1 MKLIK
6 TEDAVGCMLCHD
18 ITQIIPGVVKD
29 AVFRKGHVVTREDI
43 PVLLSVGKEHLYVW
57 EKQEGML
64 HEDEAAEILRSVCQ
78 NAQMDASK
86 PKEGK
91 IELTAQCDGVLK
103 VDKEKLCRINAMG
116 QMCISSRHGNFPV
129 KNGDKIAGMRVI
141 PLVIEE
147 EKMKQVKEI
156 AGETPVFALL
166 PFQKKK
172 AAIVTT
178 GSEVYHGRIQDKFT
192 PVVRQKLEEYGVEV
206 LGNTICNDEPDMV
219 TEAVNDWIKK
229 GAQMVVCTGGMSV
242 DPDVQEFTLSCDASL
257 GTISSD
263 GKKFYASPNATSGY
277 LHVTSGTTTGKIKV
291 TVKEADIVMKNSEII
306 ADKAHP
312 YSLEVI
318 SHIGENTFTYDPSSL
333 SWSIEDPTVCKIENG
348 ILTGIKNGTTN
359 ITGSIGNFSG
369 NMKVTVEIPESP
381 KIPAD
386 DFSGWTTKSISSITD
401 ATVTPSGNN
410 QAILGFTYK
419 TGRLPYVEM
428 DKAITLYSIPD
439 TLRMLINSEI
449 PVSKI
454 QIACKANGDKEQ
466 YLEFEGIT
474 VNEDY
479 LISIP
484 LSDITGENN
493 RGGFPVSLNYIKFYI
508 NTTGTISG
516 QAYKIHIKEFSLVY
530 NGIESGI
537 DETVTGNKNMVVYPN
552 PITGNTLFLQGENI
566 VPGSSIRIYDRV
578 GALIL
583 EQLLDE
589 TGIVNIGDQQPGV
602 YIVNVQNEL
611 GTHVCKIVIQ

>member
-1 MKLIK
+1 
-6 TEDAVGCMLCHD
+6 
-18 ITQIIPGVVKD
+18 
-29 AVFRKGHVVTREDI
+29 
-43 PVLLSVGKEHLYVW
+43 
-57 EKQEGML
+57 
-64 HEDEAAEILRSVCQ
+64 
-78 NAQMDASK
+78 
-86 PKEGK
+86 
-91 IELTAQCDGVLK
+91 
-103 VDKEKLCRINAMG
+103 
-116 QMCISSRHGNFPV
+116 
-129 KNGDKIAGMRVI
+129 
-141 PLVIEE
+141 
-147 EKMKQVKEI
+147 
-156 AGETPVFALL
+156 
-166 PFQKKK
+166 
-172 AAIVTT
+172 
-178 GSEVYHGRIQDKFT
+178 
-192 PVVRQKLEEYGVEV
+192 
-206 LGNTICNDEPDMV
+206 
-219 TEAVNDWIKK
+219 
-229 GAQMVVCTGGMSV
+229 
-242 DPDVQEFTLSCDASL
+242 
-257 GTISSD
+257 
-263 GKKFYASPNATSGY
+263 
-277 LHVTSGTTTGKIKV
+277 
-291 TVKEADIVMKNSEII
+291 
-306 ADKAHP
+306 
-312 YSLEVI
+312 
-318 SHIGENTFTYDPSSL
+318 
-333 SWSIEDPTVCKIENG
+333 
-348 ILTGIKNGTTN
+348 
-359 ITGSIGNFSG
+359 
-369 NMKVTVEIPESP
+369 MKVTVEIPESP

-466 YLEFEGIT
+466 YLEYEGIT

-508 NTTGTISG
+508 NTTGTNSG

-537 DETVTGNKNMVVYPN
+537 DETVTDDKNMVVYPN

>member
-6 TEDAVGCMLCHD
+6 TEDAVGCVLCHD

-206 LGNTICNDEPDMV
+206 LASNMRLQYKGIGRAMKIGKEGTMGLLQAIKEYLAGEHVCAVTKSDLEQFAAKVNEIDGCKAVLIQDEAGREIYRAKISFDKNAYGFSAKEMIGKLQ
-219 TEAVNDWIKK
+219 EGAAAVYTRDYQANI
-229 GAQMVVCTGGMSV
+229 GSLAI
-242 DPDVQEFTLSCDASL
+242 DPRPL
-257 GTISSD
+257 
-263 GKKFYASPNATSGY
+263 
-277 LHVTSGTTTGKIKV
+277 
-291 TVKEADIVMKNSEII
+291 KNLDE
-306 ADKAHP
+306 
-312 YSLEVI
+312 LEYI
-318 SHIGENTFTYDPSSL
+318 YRRI
-333 SWSIEDPTVCKIENG
+333 
-348 ILTGIKNGTTN
+348 
-359 ITGSIGNFSG
+359 
-369 NMKVTVEIPESP
+369 VEI
-381 KIPAD
+381 
-386 DFSGWTTKSISSITD
+386 G
-401 ATVTPSGNN
+401 
-410 QAILGFTYK
+410 
-419 TGRLPYVEM
+419 
-428 DKAITLYSIPD
+428 
-439 TLRMLINSEI
+439 
-449 PVSKI
+449 
-454 QIACKANGDKEQ
+454 KE
-466 YLEFEGIT
+466 
-474 VNEDY
+474 
-479 LISIP
+479 
-484 LSDITGENN
+484 
-493 RGGFPVSLNYIKFYI
+493 K
-508 NTTGTISG
+508 
-516 QAYKIHIKEFSLVY
+516 
-530 NGIESGI
+530 
-537 DETVTGNKNMVVYPN
+537 
-552 PITGNTLFLQGENI
+552 
-566 VPGSSIRIYDRV
+566 
-578 GALIL
+578 
-583 EQLLDE
+583 
-589 TGIVNIGDQQPGV
+589 
-602 YIVNVQNEL
+602 
-611 GTHVCKIVIQ
+611 